1 MGVFNINQHNS
12 DKERI
17 KVKTMTR
24 YEEMKQEE
32 IKNAL
37 EEQGECET
45 RIEVVLKDA
54 DFDEASGVFRRL
66 GVFSENYNEKTI
78 ETFINAAKESISKT
92 TEKYWGE
99 PATCGYNVYIS
110 INKGK
115 KYINFSA

>member
-1 MGVFNINQHNS
+1 M
-12 DKERI
+12 
-17 KVKTMTR
+17 KTMTR